1 MWFLRTL
8 FILSQLLLVQLLR
21 DVVPQNI
28 VHAFTVV
35 VGPVAERCGA
45 LRTDGGRQV
54 GLQNWHDSASKVVVK
69 GRCRHDVDAYRCLDA
84 GVECGL
90 IV

>member
-8 FILSQLLLVQLLR
+8 FMLSQLLLVQLMR

-28 VHAFTVV
+28 VHAFAVV
-35 VGPVAERCGA
+35 IGPVDERCGA

-54 GLQNWHDSASKVVVK
+54 GLQNCHL
-69 GRCRHDVDAYRCLDA
+69 G
-84 GVECGL
+84 
-90 IV
+90 

>member
-8 FILSQLLLVQLLR
+8 FMLSQLLLVQLMR

-35 VGPVAERCGA
+35 VGPVDERCGSLEHCSSFTVVVGPVAERCGSSEHCSCFHSCC
-45 LRTDGGRQV
+45 
-54 GLQNWHDSASKVVVK
+54 WSS
-69 GRCRHDVDAYRCLDA
+69 
-84 GVECGL
+84 
-90 IV
+90 